1 MRTET
6 QGARPKCRG
15 KSIATACGAIA
26 ASLAFIGSANAES
39 SSLPPQPVISVS
51 ASATSALPNDRMSAW
66 LRAEVDNADPVAGA
80 NEINTRMGKA
90 LARAKAVRGVDASTT
105 SYTSYQIS
113 ERNQPTRWRIS
124 QTLQLESSDF
134 AALAGLVSKIQPEDG
149 LVLSGMNFSVS
160 AAARRTAEDA
170 LTQQAIKSWQAR
182 AQAAAQGFG
191 SSGWRPG
198 HVAIQTGDFVRPQP
212 MYRASAAQAAAG
224 APVATEGG
232 TSDITVTVSGEA
244 ILEPSHSA
252 R

>member
-134 AALAGLVSKIQPEDG
+134 AALAGLVMFDPVVARYFTLFSLVGLPLYLLTAVSPVSLL
-149 LVLSGMNFSVS
+149 LVL
-160 AAARRTAEDA
+160 
-170 LTQQAIKSWQAR
+170 
-182 AQAAAQGFG
+182 FG
-191 SSGWRPG
+191 YDIATRKRPHWATVCG
-198 HVAIQTGDFVRPQP
+198 IVW
-212 MYRASAAQAAAG
+212 ASLSRG
-224 APVATEGG
+224 PFATWLYFTPPANAYVEWLRHLG
-232 TSDITVTVSGEA
+232 
-244 ILEPSHSA
+244 
-252 R
+252 